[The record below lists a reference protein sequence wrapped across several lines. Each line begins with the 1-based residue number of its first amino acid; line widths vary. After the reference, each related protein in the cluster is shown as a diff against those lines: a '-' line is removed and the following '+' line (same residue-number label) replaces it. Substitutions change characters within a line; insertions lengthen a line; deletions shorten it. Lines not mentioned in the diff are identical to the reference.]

1 MPHGTLGLG
10 TGQHPALMAE
20 DALLIRSGAIDAD
33 GGTDG
38 LSSTE
43 VAELSGSNIEVAAVF
58 V

>member
-1 MPHGTLGLG
+1 
-10 TGQHPALMAE
+10 MAE